1 MPGLSRLATLREA
14 TIARIDWPTATPVAS
29 TASFLRR
36 LPSGVV
42 VAVSTGM
49 ATFIVLLLRNAYV
62 FSAKIY
68 EDSDFAANSILVNQ
82 AQHLRLLVGNYSRLH
97 FNHPGPALLYVEAAG
112 NALFHD
118 LLGLVPTAY
127 NGELLAVFALN
138 ALLAALVVRIVWE
151 YRRTAAAAAV
161 AGATVLA
168 WTGGHVPLGSAWF
181 PHLYYMP
188 FLLLAVAAASVAT
201 GRTRDLPALVLASG
215 LLFHGHVAFAMF
227 VGVTV
232 VVALG
237 CWAWSVRRGFRDE
250 LRGNLRALAVFG
262 VLLFLFLLPIV
273 VELVLHWPGH
283 WEQYLDYVDGRSK
296 VPNPLPDALRYAGGF
311 WSPAPVWGVLLAL
324 AGVACAALAAT
335 DPDRARRRFLLR
347 MLGAVVLESVLFL
360 VYAVRGV
367 DAIHQTYIGIFYGAV
382 PLALLLATGLAAGR
396 LVDLAGRFRA
406 HVAAVVL
413 AAGCVGALVAAVAGP
428 AFANGYRGDPEL
440 PAMVAALKD
449 APARQGRPVR
459 IVRFSHDAWQQVAGF
474 VVAAQREGLR
484 ACIDGGEWTFMFTTD
499 YSCARRDDASG
510 WQVVIRRQGQPQ
522 PRSRS
527 RIPPPRPVWTGT
539 RVQVV
544 PVGAHQRW

>member
-1 MPGLSRLATLREA
+1 MPGLFRISTLREA
-14 TIARIDWPTATPVAS
+14 TIARIDWRTANPLAS

-42 VAVSTGM
+42 VAVSAGL

-68 EDSDFAANSILVNQ
+68 EDSDFAANSILVSQ
-82 AQHLRLLVGNYSRLH
+82 AQHLRLLVGNYSRIH

-138 ALLAALVVRIVWE
+138 ALLVALVVRIVWE
-151 YRRTAAAAAV
+151 YRRTAAVAAV
-161 AGATVLA
+161 ALATVLA
-168 WTGGHVPLGSAWF
+168 WSGGHVPLGSAWF
-181 PHLYYMP
+181 PHLYYLP
-188 FLLLAVAAASVAT
+188 FLLLAVAAASVAA

-237 CWAWSVRRGFRDE
+237 CWAWSVRRGFRGE
-250 LRGNLRALAVFG
+250 LTANWRALAVAG
-262 VLLFLFLLPIV
+262 VLLFVFLLPIAL
-273 VELVLHWPGH
+273 ELVLHWPGQ
-283 WEQYLDYVDGRSK
+283 WQQYLDYVNGRSK
-296 VPNPLPDALRYAGGF
+296 TPNPLPDALRYAGGF
-311 WSPAPVWGVLLAL
+311 WSPVPVWGVALAL
-324 AGVACAALAAT
+324 AGVACTALAAT

-347 MLGAVVLESVLFL
+347 LLGAVVLESLLFL

-367 DAIHQTYIGIFYGAV
+367 DNLHQTYIGIFYGAV
-382 PLALLLATGLAAGR
+382 PLALLLATGLAAAR
-396 LVDLAGRFRA
+396 LVDLAGRFRRS
-406 HVAAVVL
+406 AAIAVL
-413 AAGCVGALVAAVAGP
+413 GAGCAGALVAAVAGP
-428 AFANGYRGDPEL
+428 AFANRYRGDPEL
-440 PAMVAALKD
+440 PAMVAALED

-459 IVRFSHDAWQQVAGF
+459 IVRFSHDAWPQVAGF
-474 VVAAQREGLR
+474 VVVAQREGLR
-484 ACIDGGEWTFMFTTD
+484 ACIDGSEWTFMFTSD
-499 YSCARRDDASG
+499 YSCASREDASG
-510 WQVVIRRQGQPQ
+510 WQVVVRLPGQPQ
-522 PRSRS
+522 ATPRS
-527 RIPPPRPVWTGT
+527 RIPPPRPVWTGSG
-539 RVQVV
+539 VQVI